1 MTRLPS
7 NLRPTTH
14 ECVHLL
20 TRGRFRSCDKD
31 GSHTIRS
38 LIAKNPMQHA
48 NLMALCFI
56 ELELWPLKVL
66 HCGNSNFQ
74 PFCSCALD
82 LEPMTFIHE
91 LDPYSLEVYQV
102 CKFELSTSRLTKV
115 IFSQIYIR
123 TDRLTNMAKFIY
135 HAALQVVSNDISN
148 NNSLFKRQA
157 VSCMFLFV
165 LVCCA
170 YTSASI
176 WKYLDI
182 GR

>member
-1 MTRLPS
+1 
-7 NLRPTTH
+7 
-14 ECVHLL
+14 
-20 TRGRFRSCDKD
+20 
-31 GSHTIRS
+31 
-38 LIAKNPMQHA
+38 
-48 NLMALCFI
+48 
-56 ELELWPLKVL
+56 
-66 HCGNSNFQ
+66 
-74 PFCSCALD
+74 
-82 LEPMTFIHE
+82 MTFIHE

-135 HAALQVVSNDISN
+135 HAALRVVSNDISN

-165 LVCCA
+165 LVCCV
-170 YTSASI
+170 YTSAYI